1 MSKLVTT
8 EKLEAAFEFIRI
20 ANERGGYV
28 HLGHDVI
35 ETLPILQ
42 SLLLCPENNTHLPE
56 PKTVMMQMWR
66 EERDGT
72 ISAFPVGESPFKREE
87 RDGTISAFPVK
98 KTPFC
103 GAWSKV
109 GEPFEF
115 TYPEESE

>member
-56 PKTVMMQMWR
+56 PPKKEMFQMWR
-66 EERDGT
+66 DSEGYYAAYPVSDGAEET
-72 ISAFPVGESPFKREE
+72 TKIV
-87 RDGTISAFPVK
+87 
-98 KTPFC
+98 
-103 GAWSKV
+103 
-109 GEPFEF
+109 EPFEF
-115 TYPEESE
+115 TYPEESEK

>member
-1 MSKLVTT
+1 MSEKFPT
-8 EKLEAAFEFIRI
+8 EKLEIALDFIRI
-20 ANERGGYV
+20 ANERGGYMDCGEEQSGV
-28 HLGHDVI
+28 PALEGLV
-35 ETLPILQ
+35 LFPLQ
-42 SLLLCPENNTHLPE
+42 YTHLPE

-115 TYPEESE
+115 TYPEEDE